1 MKIVQLLTA
10 FLGSLG
16 FALVFGVRRKLVPY
30 CALGGF
36 LEWGLYLLLMPW
48 MSKFIAALV
57 SSAFAAVYAMVLAK
71 ACKAPSTIFY
81 ITTIIPMVPG
91 GSLYYMMASIVRQDS
106 AMAMQYGMDTLE
118 MVLALAGGL
127 ALVSAARQILPEQH

>member
-10 FLGSLG
+10 CLGSLG
-16 FALVFGVRRKLVPY
+16 FALVFGVRRKLIPY
-30 CALGGF
+30 CALGGL
-36 LEWGLYLLLMPW
+36 LEWGLYLLLKPVL
-48 MSKFIAALV
+48 SSFLAALV
-57 SSAFAAVYAMVLAK
+57 SSAFAAVYALILARL
-71 ACKAPSTIFY
+71 CKAPSTIFY

-106 AMAMQYGMDTLE
+106 AMAMQYGMETLE

-127 ALVSAARQILPEQH
+127 ALVSAAGQIITLRH